1 MTRLCRPSVRGAQ
14 LTFDLS
20 TFSIRWASLPWGWWY
35 AEGIPQHAYLP
46 RLDKRISMDDVQM
59 YADDFLLSRVFHT
72 KQQLQ
77 ESFDL
82 IPVFLQ
88 HLRSY
93 GLKINVSKTV
103 RLYRVAEKM
112 GRDCLKWRVSNTST
126 GKYFC
131 VCGGRAEYIP
141 VRTEHVYLGCILS
154 LYDFEAKTI
163 QHRVRL
169 GQGQYRRLKGILLSN
184 RYLTQTKRARLWRAC
199 VWSSVSYGL
208 SCVGM
213 TSALLRALSASV
225 TTITR
230 LPSHI
235 TKVTSREVY
244 AKLSLLS
251 PADMLVKKCQQLCA
265 RLELA
270 RRTLPSTDIM
280 CNPQLLEYAQLVQ
293 QQMRD
298 ASGSQHYLVQVSD
311 TVGVPCPVCG
321 LYFRDHGNM
330 KSHLTT
336 RHPTYQQPQPIPIK
350 QIRREDVSVD
360 GMPTCRACGRQF
372 LEWRELLRHV
382 SHRRCEGRPPDKPEV
397 AEVIPV
403 SRRHEL
409 LTTWCDRGTPQLA
422 RDLAQHGLRKEM
434 LEHCCVC
441 RQWIT
446 SSQFIKSHIHR
457 SHRDIYE
464 LHNDPVVSN
473 CQLLV
478 TSITDPCTYCG
489 KPVPA
494 KHRSTH
500 AFKCPVLYQAAPC
513 CRLHGDSQPG
523 PGRNR
528 LPLRRPLDPTTSSLH
543 GDSYGHGQ
551 SRPGTGQGRRGQ
563 ERPKGKWKRPNGKG
577 PSSSSGWKNQSYD
590 QNWGGWGHNKQPSQT
605 DDLVKVLG
613 QLWIRCRS

>member
-1 MTRLCRPSVRGAQ
+1 MDGGDVALIMTWLYESCYHFKHGNVPLTIRTDRGVRQGCV
-14 LTFDLS
+14 LS
-20 TFSIRWASLPWGWWY
+20 PLIWSCFTCYVMR
-35 AEGIPQHAYLP
+35 

-82 IPVFLQ
+82 LPVFLE

-93 GLKINVSKTV
+93 GLKINVNKTV
-103 RLYRVAEKM
+103 LLYRVAEKM
-112 GRDCLKWRVSNTST
+112 GRDCLKWRVSHTST

-131 VCGGRAEYIP
+131 VCGARPEYIP
-141 VRTEHVYLGCILS
+141 VKTEHVYLGCVLS

-225 TTITR
+225 TRHLRAITR

-251 PADMLVKKCQQLCA
+251 PADMLVKKCEQLCA
-265 RLELA
+265 RLEHA
-270 RRTLPSTDIM
+270 RLTLPSTDIM

-298 ASGSQHYLVQVSD
+298 ASGSQHHLVQISD

-409 LTTWCDRGTPQLA
+409 LATWCDRGTPQLA

-434 LEHCCVC
+434 LEHCCIC

-457 SHRDIYE
+457 SHRDFYE

-494 KHRSTH
+494 KRRSTH
-500 AFKCPVLYQAAPC
+500 AFECPVLYQAGI
-513 CRLHGDSQPG
+513 RLQIEGTIRMPVFDVGLRPQWLPFHVVVGIYHLGNTPHSGHYRSFLSWATREPG
-523 PGRNR
+523 NHAGFF
-528 LPLRRPLDPTTSSLH
+528 TSPFRVMS
-543 GDSYGHGQ
+543 
-551 SRPGTGQGRRGQ
+551 
-563 ERPKGKWKRPNGKG
+563 
-577 PSSSSGWKNQSYD
+577 
-590 QNWGGWGHNKQPSQT
+590 
-605 DDLVKVLG
+605 
-613 QLWIRCRS
+613 